1 MPRIQ
6 FIDFY
11 TPCPE
16 LNFSNIPESQFT
28 EFENAV
34 NRCKH
39 VVMSSVVE
47 NQQAIH
53 ARAL

>member
-1 MPRIQ
+1 VPRIQ

-34 NRCKH
+34 SRCNPI
-39 VVMSSVVE
+39 VMASVLE
-47 NQQAIH
+47 KEEAIK
-53 ARAL
+53 ARAF